1 MRTKWYRK
9 WGGLRQ
15 LGPSWFFLFL
25 YQLISFFFFLLGT
38 LCLPLINK
46 SNCDVLSCLV
56 SSPLSWLRN
65 SLNGKAQPLPLLGN
79 LKVFRA
85 VPGDVPTRCPN
96 RLGSFLER
104 VAALLGS
111 PLRCFRCLSWRANV
125 SHILPLPQQLF
136 SNLLLAFQPLPA
148 EGLHLKFRGANL
160 DPSCFPLRCKL
171 SRRETEV
178 RDR

>member
-1 MRTKWYRK
+1 M
-9 WGGLRQ
+9 GGIEAARPVLV
-15 LGPSWFFLFL
+15 LSVPLSTHF
-25 YQLISFFFFLLGT
+25 FFFFLLGT

-79 LKVFRA
+79 LKVFRE

-148 EGLHLKFRGANL
+148 EGLHLKFRGADL